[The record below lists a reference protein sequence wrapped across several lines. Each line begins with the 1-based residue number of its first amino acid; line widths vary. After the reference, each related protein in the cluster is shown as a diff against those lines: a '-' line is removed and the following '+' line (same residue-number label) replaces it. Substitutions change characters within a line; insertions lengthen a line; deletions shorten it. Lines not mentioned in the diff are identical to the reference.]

1 MVLFTSKTVCPG
13 KSPSMNFK
21 SSAALIGILVLPLA
35 VMAQNV
41 AVVNGKPV
49 PKARVDAL
57 IKNATHGQPA
67 PPELEAQARD
77 QVVMRE
83 IFTQEAEKQGI
94 ANTPDYKSQLEL
106 VRQTVL
112 INVLFQNWIKNHQ
125 VTDAEGQAEYA
136 KLKAEQ
142 TGVLEY
148 DARHILV
155 DTEDEAKKLI
165 AQIKAGG
172 KFEDLAKK
180 NSKDTASAENGGDL
194 GWGRLDGLAPEFA
207 NAMQK
212 LKKGEMTDTPIK
224 TTYGY
229 HIIKL
234 EDTRP
239 VQAPP
244 YDEVKDKLKQSMM
257 QGRVAEYQE
266 KLKKAAKTDYK
277 FAADQPQQQAPA
289 APAQK

>member
-1 MVLFTSKTVCPG
+1 
-13 KSPSMNFK
+13 MNFK

-41 AVVNGKPV
+41 AVVNGKAV

-83 IFTQEAEKQGI
+83 IFTQEAEKQGV
-94 ANTPDYKSQLEL
+94 ATSPEYKSQLEL

-155 DTEDEAKKLI
+155 DSEDEAKKLI
-165 AQIKAGG
+165 AQIKAGA

-180 NSKDTASAENGGDL
+180 NSKDTGSAENGGDL
-194 GWGRLDGLAPEFA
+194 DWAKPTAYVPEFSTA
-207 NAMQK
+207 LQG
-212 LKKGEMTDTPIK
+212 LKKGQMTDTPVK
-224 TTYGY
+224 TQFGY

-234 EDTRP
+234 EDTR
-239 VQAPP
+239 QAQFPSF
-244 YDEVKDKLKQSMM
+244 DEVKDKVKQQME
-257 QGRVAEYQE
+257 QVKLQEYQE
-266 KLKKAAKTDYK
+266 GLRKAAKTDYK
-277 FAADQPQQQAPA
+277 FAAEQQQQQAPA
-289 APAQK
+289 AAAPAKK